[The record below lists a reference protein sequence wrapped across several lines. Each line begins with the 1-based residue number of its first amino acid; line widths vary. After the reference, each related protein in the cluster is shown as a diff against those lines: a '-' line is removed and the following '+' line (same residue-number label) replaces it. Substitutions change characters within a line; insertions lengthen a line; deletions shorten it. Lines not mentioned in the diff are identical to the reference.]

1 MKLFE
6 ALLEPPVAKAYSF
19 PMYELIF
26 DVSIDEDGR
35 YVARARS
42 IGIATDAATWPELK
56 SEVQDLIQCYF
67 GDSAK
72 PARVELVLAE
82 TLAVA

>member
-1 MKLFE
+1 MD
-6 ALLEPPVAKAYSF
+6 
-19 PMYELIF
+19 ELIF

-42 IGIATDAATWPELK
+42 NGIATDGASWTELK
-56 SEVQDLIQCYF
+56 SEVQDLIQCYY